1 MSAWLEKGVQDDRR
15 IEAKT
20 ARCQTRKGQA
30 FRTDNLNEKMKEEN
44 CPTTKGLPNICAIV
58 QLCFLKWSIA
68 LN

>member
-1 MSAWLEKGVQDDRR
+1 MSAWLEKGVQDDRE

-30 FRTDNLNEKMKEEN
+30 FRTDNLNERRKLSNK
-44 CPTTKGLPNICAIV
+44 TKGLPNICAIV